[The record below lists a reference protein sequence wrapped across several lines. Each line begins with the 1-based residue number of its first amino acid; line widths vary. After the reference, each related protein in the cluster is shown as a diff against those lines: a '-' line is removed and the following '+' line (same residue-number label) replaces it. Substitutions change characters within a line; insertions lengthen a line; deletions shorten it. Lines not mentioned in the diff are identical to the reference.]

1 MAIKLFKRKKTE
13 EKKVEA
19 VKETVEEKHYANLN
33 EVMDYTLPFE
43 LIFSGVENEAFFRT
57 LSECGV
63 KNFLMSYHYVQ
74 THHINMKERFGGKG
88 IRLFIDSGAYTYM
101 TDPKYAERSV
111 EEWEEQLKKYLR
123 WAERN
128 KEYIFAIAN
137 FDFEIFLD
145 PEIVD
150 RWNREYFEP
159 FMLKTGIPVCF
170 VWHNETYRTFDFYCQ
185 RYPYVGFSA
194 VTSDSTE
201 VNFNNFKKWM
211 NIAEKHN
218 TLIHGFGL
226 TRTRLLT
233 QLPFY
238 TSDSTTWTVG
248 MQYGEMNFWNG
259 TAMQRLKKEKW
270 KNDMIDVIVNKY
282 GLDKEKLLEEDLAEM
297 NKANVYA
304 FMEAEKFIQ
313 ERLKSKMYWLKA
325 KTQKIDLTKINP
337 LEYFPDPQKLYDY
350 QYSYD
355 ELKEFAQ
362 KLNINPELPEVGDII
377 YACTAFVNW
386 DNEDFK
392 VLKDSYCTEE
402 GKKLIP
408 VLHDFYINR
417 VVASDDERITDL
429 IHFFRE
435 VVTGETDKLLLMGT
449 NFDRQ
454 VKERDQYIEDELDEE
469 EVEISAD
476 QVREKVAGYL
486 PEKEAPDLEALDREI
501 FDDLKIKPVYDE
513 RTRKLLKGKMLVKTP
528 KKVYTKKYPKFA
540 CDTCYAAS
548 NCPEYKAGYAC
559 AYSKLFNRFSSRN
572 MQDIIE
578 AMQGMVDHNMSR
590 MQRAMVIEAVTGVV
604 DPQIPALINQNT
616 RLLANLR
623 DIYMNTGGRTV
634 VSRTHVIN
642 PDGTQE
648 VTSSIETPNVNPQQG
663 SILAKL
669 FEMGGSDEK
678 KEKQAEAEIIEAEK
692 GDVKE

>member
-1 MAIKLFKRKKTE
+1 M
-13 EKKVEA
+13 
-19 VKETVEEKHYANLN
+19 
-33 EVMDYTLPFE
+33 
-43 LIFSGVENEAFFRT
+43 
-57 LSECGV
+57 
-63 KNFLMSYHYVQ
+63 
-74 THHINMKERFGGKG
+74 
-88 IRLFIDSGAYTYM
+88 
-101 TDPKYAERSV
+101 
-111 EEWEEQLKKYLR
+111 
-123 WAERN
+123 
-128 KEYIFAIAN
+128 
-137 FDFEIFLD
+137 
-145 PEIVD
+145 
-150 RWNREYFEP
+150 
-159 FMLKTGIPVCF
+159 
-170 VWHNETYRTFDFYCQ
+170 
-185 RYPYVGFSA
+185 
-194 VTSDSTE
+194 
-201 VNFNNFKKWM
+201 
-211 NIAEKHN
+211 
-218 TLIHGFGL
+218 
-226 TRTRLLT
+226 
-233 QLPFY
+233 Y
-238 TSDSTTWTVG
+238 TSFGSTYTISD
-248 MQYGEMNFWNG
+248 
-259 TAMQRLKKEKW
+259 TAILAGGIMME
-270 KNDMIDVIVNKY
+270 
-282 GLDKEKLLEEDLAEM
+282 LESIGRNIRKFRHLRELRQEDLAEM

-325 KTQKIDLTKINP
+325 KTQKVDLTKINP
-337 LEYFPDPQKLYDY
+337 LEYFPDPQKLYDC

-362 KLNINPELPEVGDII
+362 KLNINPELPEVGDIV

-417 VVASDDERITDL
+417 VVVSDDERITDL

-435 VVTGETDKLLLMGT
+435 VVTGENDKLLLMGT

-486 PEKEAPDLEALDREI
+486 PEKGAPDLEALDREI

-590 MQRAMVIEAVTGVV
+590 MQRAIVIEAVTGVV